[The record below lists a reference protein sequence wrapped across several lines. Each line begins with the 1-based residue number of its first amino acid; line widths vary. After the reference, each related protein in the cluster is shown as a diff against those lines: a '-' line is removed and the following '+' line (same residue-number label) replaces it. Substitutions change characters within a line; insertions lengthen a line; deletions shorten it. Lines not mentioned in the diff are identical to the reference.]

1 MCPEAQDLES
11 CPQMHETITASQKKS
26 GNIYGSERSAIVI
39 QGSFPFGIKKKQD
52 N

>member
-39 QGSFPFGIKKKQD
+39 QGSFPFE

>member
-11 CPQMHETITASQKKS
+11 CPQTHETITASQKKKS

-39 QGSFPFGIKKKQD
+39 QGSFPFE